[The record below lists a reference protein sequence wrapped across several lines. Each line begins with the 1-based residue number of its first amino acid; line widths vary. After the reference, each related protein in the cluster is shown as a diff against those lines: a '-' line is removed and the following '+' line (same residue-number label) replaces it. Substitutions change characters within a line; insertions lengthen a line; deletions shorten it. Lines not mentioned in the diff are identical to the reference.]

1 MFRARAAA
9 PGIHTICIQRIAV
22 LAIILQVLFPA
33 GYMAG
38 DLDAGWYLRICHS
51 GLPDGV
57 LDHHHHHHDAD
68 ENTTTVSHDAPYCP
82 QGDGYSASLQLVVA
96 TDFTPLPSSSTAR
109 VTGEIARR
117 QPFYTRHAR
126 APPYLT
132 VSA

>member
-9 PGIHTICIQRIAV
+9 PGIHAKCIQKIAV

-38 DLDAGWYLRICHS
+38 DLGAGWYLRICHS
-51 GLPDGV
+51 GLPEGV
-57 LDHHHHHHDAD
+57 LDHHHHGAD

-82 QGDGYSASLQLVVA
+82 QGDGYSASLQLLVA
-96 TDFTPLPSSSTAR
+96 TEFTPPPSSSTTR
-109 VTGEIARR
+109 VTDEVARR